1 MRKSTKEL
9 SKNAEYPEN
18 TADFRA
24 ATSSQK
30 RILANLIIIVC
41 ILVFI
46 IYLPAL
52 SSRSLLIDDDQYL
65 TKNVLVQNPGFNSIR
80 QVFTEVLKPST
91 VKGYYQPLTM
101 LSLMGDY
108 ALGGRPENLKPF
120 HRTSLLLHMA
130 NTALIIVLLY
140 LLFGHPWIAAG
151 LGLLFGLHP
160 LTVEC
165 VTWISQ
171 RKTVLA
177 AFFAVWSLILY
188 VYFARKGGWKL
199 YAGCILMY
207 LLALM
212 SKPTAIPLP
221 ALMLLLDYWPLKR
234 LNRRTVTEKLPLFTL
249 GGIFAIITY
258 VSQSRAFFATLPG
271 QYNPRYI
278 PLVFIHNTAF
288 YLYKIIWPA
297 NLSPYYAYTKTMGLS
312 DPVILIGIIGFGI
325 LINILI
331 FTFRRTRSI
340 LTTSLFFL
348 VALLP
353 TMGIIRFARMLT
365 GDRHVYLPSIGLLM
379 LLASLLAWL
388 WHSGSKR
395 KPVAMRMAVITIFLM
410 LASAEAA
417 ATRKYLTYWSD
428 SVTLYK
434 RMLVLA
440 PRMVLL
446 NNDLGVAL
454 LSQGRLDEA
463 ANQFEKVLQVAP
475 NHVRAHINLG
485 NVLLTNEKFDEAISH
500 YQKALETEP
509 GFAPAHY
516 HLAVAQMRTGRLDEA
531 LKHFREAI
539 RLTKNPPWYFLH
551 GLAWIL
557 AAHPNHQVRDPN
569 EAIQLANRALAL
581 TFTAPDDMRVLDTL
595 AAAYAAKGRFEL
607 AVSTV
612 QKALALTS
620 PNAQDEITK
629 QIHERLELYRQ
640 GKPYTLDPNQTSA
653 QPPPDTQK
661 DS

>member
-1 MRKSTKEL
+1 MHNSTQTITEKGGNLEDGT
-9 SKNAEYPEN
+9 NPV
-18 TADFRA
+18 RI
-24 ATSSQK
+24 SSQK

-41 ILVFI
+41 FLVFI
-46 IYLPAL
+46 VYLPAL
-52 SSRSLLIDDDQYL
+52 SSKALLIDDDQFL
-65 TKNVLVQNPGFNSIR
+65 TNNVLVRNPGWDSVR

-91 VKGYYQPLTM
+91 VRGYYKPVAM
-101 LSLMGDY
+101 ISLMADY

-140 LLFGHPWIAAG
+140 MLFGHAWIAAG

-165 VTWISQ
+165 VTWVSQ

-177 AFFAVWSLILY
+177 AFFSLWSLILY
-188 VYFARKGGWKL
+188 VHFTRKSGWKL
-199 YAGCILMY
+199 YVGCILMY
-207 LLALM
+207 VLALM
-212 SKPTAIPLP
+212 SKATATTLP

-234 LNRRTVTEKLPLFTL
+234 LKRRTILEKLPIFTV
-249 GGIFAIITY
+249 GVIFAIIIY

-288 YLYKIIWPA
+288 YFYKIIWPA
-297 NLSPYYAYTKTMGLS
+297 NLSPYYAYTKHMGLS
-312 DPVILIGIIGFGI
+312 DTMVLIGIIGFGI

-340 LTTSLFFL
+340 LTASLFFL
-348 VALLP
+348 VAILP
-353 TMGIIRFARMLT
+353 TMNIIRISRILT

-379 LLASLLAWL
+379 LLASFLVWL
-388 WHSGSKR
+388 WHTGSKR
-395 KPVAMRMAVITIFLM
+395 KQATMRAAIIAIVLM
-410 LASAEAA
+410 LASAEAV

-428 SVTLYK
+428 AVTLYK

-454 LSQGRLDEA
+454 LSQGKLDEA
-463 ANQFEKVLQVAP
+463 ADQFRQVLEVAP
-475 NHVRAHINLG
+475 RHVRAHVNLG
-485 NVLLTNEKFDEAISH
+485 NVLLKHEKFEESISH
-500 YQKALETEP
+500 YHQALKTKP
-509 GFAPAHY
+509 DFTPAHY
-516 HLAVAQMRTGRLDEA
+516 HLAVTLMRTGQLDEA

-539 RLTKNPPWYFLH
+539 RLTPKPPWYFLH
-551 GLAWIL
+551 GMAWIL
-557 AAHPNHQVRDPN
+557 AAHPDPEIRDAN
-569 EAIQLANRALAL
+569 EAIQLAKRAKAL
-581 TFTAPDDMRVLDTL
+581 TFTERDDMRVLDTL
-595 AAAYAAKGRFEL
+595 AAAYAATGRFDL

-620 PNAQDEITK
+620 PTAQDAITK
-629 QIHERLELYRQ
+629 QIRERLELYKQ
-640 GKPYTLDPNQTSA
+640 GKPYTMDPNKPKKQLT
-653 QPPPDTQK
+653 PDTEK
-661 DS
+661 TNK